1 MLGLKWPA
9 QNCWSTTSFTIHTHE
24 QCAQTT
30 QALNLW
36 KFICMLCLLCPSVQ
50 FFVVVI
56 SGNFMCIIFDLD
68 DIYANQPFSVVIFCL
83 LPLSIPS
90 IHCMNSKIIC
100 QLSEMYFI
108 DRTNGWV
115 DTQNKNGRKLVVVSV
130 QYSSIQLW
138 QTENQIGD
146 NIKHFQM

>member
-1 MLGLKWPA
+1 
-9 QNCWSTTSFTIHTHE
+9 
-24 QCAQTT
+24 
-30 QALNLW
+30 
-36 KFICMLCLLCPSVQ
+36 
-50 FFVVVI
+50 
-56 SGNFMCIIFDLD
+56 MCIIFDLD